1 MDNLANQE
9 KIDDEREA
17 EEEIK
22 RVREAMSKMSPKER
36 EMYEKFIK
44 MYGKIRTNLKEE
56 IESLNTE
63 MTGIE
68 GDNQ

>member
-22 RVREAMSKMSPKER
+22 RVRAAMKKMTPKER
-36 EMYEKFIK
+36 ELYEKFIK
-44 MYGKIRTNLKEE
+44 MYGAIRADIKEE
-56 IESLNTE
+56 IESLNSEAGMTE
-63 MTGIE
+63 P
-68 GDNQ
+68 